1 MKEILDRILTEEE
14 EGGEIFRFND
24 LVFRLAG
31 RTEGKIPHIH
41 FNNRANTRFGAIRL
55 DINSYFPHGG
65 KYTDKLN
72 KKENMLFNTFMTK
85 KVFES
90 IAETWN
96 KQHPDGL
103 KLNPKLKPNYSVI
116 IMPNAAK
123 GR

>member
-31 RTEGKIPHIH
+31 RTEGKVPHLH

-55 DINSYFPHGG
+55 DINSYFSHGG

-72 KKENMLFNTFMTK
+72 KKENILFNTFMTK

-116 IMPNAAK
+116 IMPNL
-123 GR
+123 